1 MEIKQNPNIRAGMGI
16 HEAYTEL
23 LLSKSPC
30 YVNFNGVYM
39 YGGCKKPPHMENLAP
54 ESLRTKAAVWALQG
68 VMSNVYLVREAE
80 KLERDKVFPTLA
92 KAAIAAA
99 DALIKQLNE
108 SE

>member
-1 MEIKQNPNIRAGMGI
+1 MEIKQNPNIRAGMTI

-23 LLSKSPC
+23 LLSKTPC

-39 YGGCKKPPHMENLAP
+39 YGGCEKPPHMGNLVP

-80 KLERDKVFPTLA
+80 KLESEKVFPTLA

-108 SE
+108 SK

>member
-1 MEIKQNPNIRAGMGI
+1 
-16 HEAYTEL
+16 
-23 LLSKSPC
+23 
-30 YVNFNGVYM
+30 M
-39 YGGCKKPPHMENLAP
+39 YGGCEKPPHMENLVP

-80 KLERDKVFPTLA
+80 KLEREKVFPTLA

-108 SE
+108 SK

>member
-1 MEIKQNPNIRAGMGI
+1 MEIKQNPKIRAGMGI

-23 LLSKSPC
+23 LLAKTPC

-39 YGGCKKPPHMENLAP
+39 YGGCEKPPHMENLVP

-108 SE
+108 SK